1 MIPFF
6 SLLGALCNYCIH
18 LGIWFRNHPPLLED
32 VSSIA
37 AHLLTHLL
45 YTINPVKSKH
55 NGRYGWNRVGF
66 LNIVPLTWLLRSWLV
81 RGPSVLFL
89 NNWLSLQ
96 PMLLLGSHTWGYYKK
111 TALITRARYTT
122 TRNSS
127 SALDLQLFKLAS
139 SWGAPESKITPPP
152 CTNNFSP

>member
-6 SLLGALCNYCIH
+6 LLIRRLVQLLHTPGNLI
-18 LGIWFRNHPPLLED
+18 LRNHPPLLED

-66 LNIVPLTWLLRSWLV
+66 LNIVLTWLLRSWLV
-81 RGPSVLFL
+81 RGPSVLF
-89 NNWLSLQ
+89 
-96 PMLLLGSHTWGYYKK
+96 
-111 TALITRARYTT
+111 
-122 TRNSS
+122 
-127 SALDLQLFKLAS
+127 F
-139 SWGAPESKITPPP
+139 
-152 CTNNFSP
+152 